1 LETQRVTILL
11 QNGPLALFFA
21 FAISHALADFPLQG
35 DYLARVKQ
43 RSNASSTSEWLIAL
57 TAHSLIHAGGVWI
70 VSGSVILAA
79 TELFLH
85 WLIDLG
91 KGEGLYGYVTD
102 QVLHISCKAAYVV
115 VMAMGYLHA

>member
-1 LETQRVTILL
+1 MSILL
-11 QNGPLALFFA
+11 QSGPFALFFA

-35 DYLARVKQ
+35 DYLARTKQ
-43 RSNASSTSEWLIAL
+43 RKQASTIAEWIISL

-70 VSGSVILAA
+70 LSGSVILALA
-79 TELFLH
+79 EFILH

-102 QVLHISCKAAYVV
+102 QVLHISCKAIYVIILAKGLIAV
-115 VMAMGYLHA
+115 

>member
-1 LETQRVTILL
+1 MSILL
-11 QNGPLALFFA
+11 QSGPLALFFA

-35 DYLARVKQ
+35 DYLARTKQ
-43 RSNASSTSEWLIAL
+43 RKQAGTLAEWLISL

-79 TELFLH
+79 TELVLH

-102 QVLHISCKAAYVV
+102 QVLHLSCKAVYVIILAKGLIAV
-115 VMAMGYLHA
+115 

>member
-1 LETQRVTILL
+1 MNLLL
-11 QNGPLALFFA
+11 QSGPLAWFFA

-35 DYLARVKQ
+35 DYLARTKQ
-43 RSNASSTSEWLIAL
+43 RSKAGTVSEWLISL

-70 VSGSVILAA
+70 VSGSAVIAVA
-79 TELFLH
+79 EFVLH

-102 QVLHISCKAAYVV
+102 QALHIGCKVAFVI
-115 VMAMGYLHA
+115 VMMKGLLPV

>member
-1 LETQRVTILL
+1 VSILL

-35 DYLARVKQ
+35 DYLARTKQ
-43 RSNASSTSEWLIAL
+43 RSNAGSIPEWLISL

-70 VSGSVILAA
+70 VSGSVVIALA
-79 TELFLH
+79 EFVLH

-102 QVLHISCKAAYVV
+102 QALHLGCKVAYVI
-115 VMAMGYLHA
+115 VMAKGLLAV

>member
-1 LETQRVTILL
+1 MNILL
-11 QNGPLALFFA
+11 QSGPLALFFA

-35 DYLARVKQ
+35 DYLARTKQ
-43 RSNASSTSEWLIAL
+43 RSQASTVPEWLISL

-70 VSGSVILAA
+70 ISGSVIIALA
-79 TELFLH
+79 EFVLH

-102 QVLHISCKAAYVV
+102 QALHLSCKVAFVI
-115 VMAMGYLHA
+115 VMAKGVLPP